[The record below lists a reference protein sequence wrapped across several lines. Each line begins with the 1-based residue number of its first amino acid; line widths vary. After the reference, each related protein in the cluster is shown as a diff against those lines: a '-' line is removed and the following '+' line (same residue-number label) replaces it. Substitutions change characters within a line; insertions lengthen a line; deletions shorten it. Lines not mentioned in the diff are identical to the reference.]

1 MTRRVRVDP
10 PTTRAL
16 TGIEQ
21 RSPEPENLFLGQVEV
36 RDTQIEMELL
46 RVSGIRPPRRPMVL
60 HPLECEHEPRVGM
73 KGRPAVIE

>member
-16 TGIEQ
+16 TGVEQ
-21 RSPEPENLFLGQVEV
+21 RSPEPENLFLGQVEI
-36 RDTQIEMELL
+36 RDAQIEMELL
-46 RVSGIRPPRRPMVL
+46 RVSGIRPTRRPMVP
-60 HPLECEHEPRVGM
+60 HPLEREHEPRVGM